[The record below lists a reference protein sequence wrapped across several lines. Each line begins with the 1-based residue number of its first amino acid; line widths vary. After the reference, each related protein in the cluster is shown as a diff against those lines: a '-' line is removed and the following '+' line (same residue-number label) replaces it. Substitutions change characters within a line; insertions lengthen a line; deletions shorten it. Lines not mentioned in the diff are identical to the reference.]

1 MKKIIGSL
9 FLMIVIV
16 FTTLSNCFAYSD
28 ELFDLDLPESYINVA
43 YQNMYVFTDSKN
55 EKRGFIIY
63 AREDRNIKKSV
74 WDIDR
79 ADMEKLVR
87 SFSRGAKVV
96 RTEKRAKLGKEKA
109 VKIILS
115 DDGDYIDL
123 YILASNKY
131 VYLVTFLGSSQ
142 GDLENTDYD
151 IIKKSFKLKD
161 ATTNFRVLYVII
173 VLIIIAIS
181 SYLKYRKSNVYSNY
195 NNHKKQ
201 EPIDYKNLTEED
213 FKKM

>member
-28 ELFDLDLPESYINVA
+28 ELFDFDLPESYINVA

-109 VKIILS
+109 VEVLLS
-115 DDGDYIDL
+115 SEGNYIDL

-131 VYLVTFLGSSQ
+131 IYMVTFMGENET
-142 GDLENTDYD
+142 DLENTDYTM
-151 IIKKSFKLKD
+151 IKKSFKLKD
-161 ATTNFRVLYVII
+161 ATTNFRLLY
-173 VLIIIAIS
+173 IIIAIIAIAIGA
-181 SYLKYRKSNVYSNY
+181 YLKHRKSSMYTNY
-195 NNHKKQ
+195 NNYKKQ
-201 EPIDYKNLTEED
+201 ETIDYKNLTEED